1 MLDFNFI
8 KIKEYKCLTKK
19 INRLKVDF
27 EKPIFTDIS
36 RKIEDSLNLQF
47 LEIYVIM
54 LTDSNRN
61 VTIFL
66 LKYYIFVNNL

>member
-27 EKPIFTDIS
+27 EKPDFVEFL
-36 RKIEDSLNLQF
+36 RKNKL
-47 LEIYVIM
+47 
-54 LTDSNRN
+54 
-61 VTIFL
+61 
-66 LKYYIFVNNL
+66 